1 MITTTDI
8 FAISSQKQFEKI
20 ALKVFRFQYENNL
33 VYQEFCDFLKVDV
46 QKVKSLSQ
54 IPFLPIQFFKSHQVV
69 SNTDAIEET
78 FTSSG
83 TTGMITSKHLVTDA
97 SIYEES
103 YRKGF
108 SQFYGNIENYVV
120 LALLPSYLER
130 EGSSLIYMVE
140 DLIALSNHPESG
152 FYLHNHDELIA
163 KLIAL
168 DQAGQNVILVGVTYA
183 LLDLIETLNGKSS
196 FSDKKKRVLDD
207 LRQTTEL
214 SEKKHQF
221 QLQNTIIMETGG
233 MKGKRKEMIR
243 EELHEQLCKGFG
255 VSAIHSEYGMTE
267 LLSQAYS
274 LGNGLFE
281 CPSWMQILIRD
292 TEDAL
297 TYIQDGKTG
306 GINVIDLA
314 NINSCSFIATQDLGK
329 KNPNNSFE
337 VLGRFDNSDIR
348 GCNLMVL

>member
-1 MITTTDI
+1 LITASDI
-8 FAISSQKQFEKI
+8 FAISSQKHFEKI

-33 VYQEFCDFLKVDV
+33 VYQEFCDFLKTDPH
-46 QKVKSLSQ
+46 KVKSLRQ
-54 IPFLPIQFFKSHQVV
+54 IPFLPIQFFKSHEVV
-69 SNTDAIEET
+69 SNTTPIQET

-83 TTGMITSKHLVTDA
+83 TTSPLAPKGDKLDKKVIPITSKHLVTDVTL
-97 SIYEES
+97 YEES

-108 SQFYGNIENYVV
+108 SEFYGNIEDYVV

-130 EGSSLIYMVE
+130 EGSSLIYMVK
-140 DLIALSNHPESG
+140 DLIELSNHPESG

-163 KLIAL
+163 KLITL
-168 DQAGQNVILVGVTYA
+168 DQAGQNVILIGVTFA
-183 LLDLIETLNGKSS
+183 LLDLIE
-196 FSDKKKRVLDD
+196 R
-207 LRQTTEL
+207 
-214 SEKKHQF
+214 HQF
-221 QLQNTIIMETGG
+221 QLQHTIIMETGG

-243 EELHEQLCKGFG
+243 EELHEQLCQGFG

-274 LGNGLFE
+274 LGNGVFE
-281 CPSWMQILIRD
+281 CPSWIQILVRD

-348 GCNLMVL
+348 GCNLMVI

>member
-1 MITTTDI
+1 MQKKHFLISIPDI
-8 FAISSQKQFEKI
+8 FTISNQKQFEKI

-33 VYQEFCDFLKVDV
+33 VYQEFCDFLKVDI
-46 QKVKSLSQ
+46 QKVKSVEQ
-54 IPFLPIQFFKSHQVV
+54 IPFLPIQFFKSHEVV
-69 SNTDAIEET
+69 SNKNPIQET

-83 TTGMITSKHLVTDA
+83 TTGILTSKHLVTDV
-97 SIYEES
+97 SFYEES

-108 SQFYGNIENYVV
+108 SQFYGDIENYVV

-130 EGSSLIYMVE
+130 GGSSLIYMVE
-140 DLIALSNHPESG
+140 DLINKTNNPESG
-152 FYLHNHDELIA
+152 FYLHNHEELIQ
-163 KLIAL
+163 KLVKL
-168 DQAGQNVILVGVTYA
+168 DSEGQNVILIGVTYA
-183 LLDLIETLNGKSS
+183 LLDLIESQK
-196 FSDKKKRVLDD
+196 F
-207 LRQTTEL
+207 E
-214 SEKKHQF
+214 
-221 QLQNTIIMETGG
+221 LQNTIIMETGG
-233 MKGKRKEMIR
+233 MKGKRKEIIR
-243 EELHEQLCKGFG
+243 EELHEQLSEGFG

-274 LGNGLFE
+274 LGNGVFE

-297 TYIQDGKTG
+297 TYVADGKTG

-329 KNPNNSFE
+329 KNPNTTFE

-348 GCNLMVL
+348 GCNLMVI